1 MIRGAGKNYARHSGT
16 RAKPASP
23 ESITTNGEVLD
34 AIRDY
39 LHVRDYGFRA
49 PRFARPRNDERLGTR
64 LMAFGYRYKLE
75 RQRNGWWLARFP
87 GIPEALTEGETESE
101 ARHNAVNC
109 VIAALEG
116 YMKAGRPLPRQGAG
130 HSGPDRA
137 VLPSLVTAKLAVYES
152 MRKRCWSK
160 LKLAKELG
168 MAVRERRT

>member
-75 RQRNGWWLARFP
+75 RQRNDWWLARFP
-87 GIPEALTEGETESE
+87 GIP
-101 ARHNAVNC
+101 
-109 VIAALEG
+109 
-116 YMKAGRPLPRQGAG
+116 AGRCRDKALAIRALIALSYHRSSPRNW
-130 HSGPDRA
+130 RF
-137 VLPSLVTAKLAVYES
+137 
-152 MRKRCWSK
+152 MKRCGNTAGQS
-160 LKLAKELG
+160 
-168 MAVRERRT
+168 